1 MLIPLAQF
9 NIQRPERVTYD
20 FPLSNPSDLISHI
33 KSKSLRSFLRNSD
46 EVLAKNNIEWK
57 YEDLTEQKFL
67 EWLPYYKEKMEEHN
81 YVVRAKEEW
90 YQEEIKKGHLLKGL
104 FFYQKKK
111 LIGSGIFVLHRNTAN
126 FAYKASDRISVSSM
140 KGSSFGSIIEFMFL
154 KLAAESGVY
163 TTASSKSRNAFG
175 FINSLGYLD
184 YKLRFGYKIRPSPGM
199 PLLNDVPINES
210 DIVLFFGLQNEKLI
224 LFCLQPESHR
234 GKELF
239 DKSRF
244 KTSYIPFEEIY
255 Y

>member
-20 FPLSNPSDLISHI
+20 FPLPNPSNLINHI
-33 KSKSLRSFLRNSD
+33 KSKSLRSFLSNSD

-57 YEDLTEQKFL
+57 YENLTKQKFL
-67 EWLPYYKEKMEEHN
+67 EWLPYYKEKMGEHN

-104 FFYQKKK
+104 FFYQKKR
-111 LIGSGIFVLHRNTAN
+111 LVGSGIFVLHGNTAN

-140 KGSSFGSIIEFMFL
+140 KSSSFGSIIEFMFL
-154 KLAAESGVY
+154 KLVAESGIY
-163 TTASSKSRNAFG
+163 TTASNKSRNAFG
-175 FINSLGYLD
+175 VINTLGYLD

-199 PLLNDVPINES
+199 PFLNDVPINES
-210 DIVLFFGLQNEKLI
+210 GIVLFFGLQDDKFI

-244 KTSYIPFEEIY
+244 NTSEIPFKEIFY
-255 Y
+255 